1 MGAPRMAKLTA
12 DFYNADTVDTARRLL
27 GKILVR
33 RIENSN
39 IILAGEITETE
50 AYIGRCDKA
59 CHAYG
64 YKKTERTRTLFMSP
78 GHAYIY
84 MIYGMYHC
92 LNFVTEPEGEPAAV
106 LIRGMAPL
114 TGVSEMWRRRY
125 GAAEPTRSR
134 IRGFLNGPGKI
145 CQALDLTRAQNGM
158 DLTGDILFVCDSP
171 LDLNIDINYNLDKIN
186 INQDTDGEILARPR
200 IGIDY
205 AEEAREFPWRF
216 ILTKPKF
223 SRFCADKI
231 YRT

>member
-1 MGAPRMAKLTA
+1 
-12 DFYNADTVDTARRLL
+12 
-27 GKILVR
+27 
-33 RIENSN
+33 
-39 IILAGEITETE
+39 
-50 AYIGRCDKA
+50 
-59 CHAYG
+59 
-64 YKKTERTRTLFMSP
+64 
-78 GHAYIY
+78 
-84 MIYGMYHC
+84 
-92 LNFVTEPEGEPAAV
+92 
-106 LIRGMAPL
+106 
-114 TGVSEMWRRRY
+114 MWRRRY

-171 LDLNIDINYNLDKIN
+171 LDLNIDLDINLNYNLDNNLN
-186 INQDTDGEILARPR
+186 INKNTDGEILARPR

>member
-1 MGAPRMAKLTA
+1 MAKLTA

>member
-1 MGAPRMAKLTA
+1 MAKLTA

-33 RIENSN
+33 RMENSN
-39 IILAGEITETE
+39 KILAGEITETE

-231 YRT
+231 YRV